1 MWPNARLFA
10 SEVSGEHAWELPG
23 KAACTFKFTLHYFM
37 WHHSVMFSVNVAV
50 HTRTQYSVFCSSFLN
65 FHCAIISNQFYSF
78 NWYSCIHVC
87 TEIIFGNTSGL
98 LCMTTILL
106 VIMILGA
113 GCKAVVRVSFS
124 SLEMCT
130 CSYFLEFFQ
139 WRAHL
144 WLFIFVNVGT
154 VSNIF
159 FFPSHGNVLPW
170 DIQMHTSLSKLP

>member
-1 MWPNARLFA
+1 
-10 SEVSGEHAWELPG
+10 
-23 KAACTFKFTLHYFM
+23 
-37 WHHSVMFSVNVAV
+37 
-50 HTRTQYSVFCSSFLN
+50 
-65 FHCAIISNQFYSF
+65 
-78 NWYSCIHVC
+78 
-87 TEIIFGNTSGL
+87 
-98 LCMTTILL
+98 MTTILL

-144 WLFIFVNVGT
+144 GLFIFVNVGT

-159 FFPSHGNVLPW
+159 FFPSHGNVLP
-170 DIQMHTSLSKLP
+170 